1 MTLLKAFKGW
11 VSTAESS
18 EKVPIKHIDTYSKE
32 DIETVLI
39 SNEQSFF
46 KVLEPSLFGCDQ
58 IDLQERFI
66 LVRERLLEQLSTAT
80 YQRFNTNS
88 LWIYRVSSTH
98 HTATGVVGVTPIEAY
113 IGQRIKRHEETQ
125 KSRRNNLS
133 LYLEEVG
140 IHADPVVLSF
150 EKQQQKFQSLVEG
163 YAGETK
169 PTIALNI
176 HRERHELWQLS
187 DPLIVDQISTLI
199 NSNHA
204 LYLIDGHHRIESVL
218 HYSQRRHTDSI
229 GAPPPAHFL
238 SFLIPEKELNIK
250 APVDTYTLNLST
262 EECIKVLQH
271 HLTLT
276 KAAEEDESTDQILLA
291 KMPYNFELKPSSSL
305 PDLKADLKAH
315 MSHKKTYKNKT
326 ILTLRPKKYTFKELK
341 RAADFNEPLTPKSTY
356 IEPKLLTGL
365 ILYPIT

>member
-11 VSTAESS
+11 VSAAESS

-32 DIETVLI
+32 DIESVLT

-58 IDLQERFI
+58 IDLQERFA

-98 HTATGVVGVTPIEAY
+98 HSATGVVGVTPIKAY
-113 IGQRIKRHEETQ
+113 IERRIKRHEETQ
-125 KSRRNNLS
+125 RSRRKNLS

-150 EKQQQKFQSLVEG
+150 EEQQQEFQSLVKD
-163 YAGETK
+163 YAGKTK
-169 PTIALNI
+169 PTIALSI

-187 DPLIVDQISTLI
+187 DPSTTDQISMLI
-199 NSNHA
+199 NANHT

-218 HYSQRRHTDSI
+218 HYSQRQQTASI
-229 GAPPPAHFL
+229 DAPPAHFL
-238 SFLIPEKELNIK
+238 SFLIPENELNIK
-250 APVDTYTLNLST
+250 APVVTYTLNLST
-262 EECIKVLQH
+262 EECIKLLQH
-271 HLTLT
+271 HLSLT
-276 KAAEEDESTDQILLA
+276 KTAKVDESADQILLA
-291 KMPYNFELKPSSSL
+291 ETPYNFRLKPSSSL
-305 PDLKADLKAH
+305 SDLKADLKAQIN
-315 MSHKKTYKNKT
+315 HKQSDKNET
-326 ILTLRPKKYTFKELK
+326 TLTLRPKKYTVNELK

>member
-11 VSTAESS
+11 VSAAKSS

-32 DIETVLI
+32 DIESVLT

-58 IDLQERFI
+58 IDLQERFA

-80 YQRFNTNS
+80 YQRFNINS

-98 HTATGVVGVTPIEAY
+98 HSATGVVGVTPIEAY
-113 IGQRIKRHEETQ
+113 IKRRIKRHEETQ
-125 KSRRNNLS
+125 SSRRNNLS

-150 EKQQQKFQSLVEG
+150 ENQQQEFQSLVEE
-163 YAGETK
+163 YARKTK

-176 HRERHELWQLS
+176 HHERHELWQLS
-187 DPLIVDQISTLI
+187 DPSITDQISTLI
-199 NSNHA
+199 NANHT

-218 HYSQRRHTDSI
+218 HYSQRQQTASI
-229 GAPPPAHFL
+229 DAPPAHFL
-238 SFLIPEKELNIK
+238 SFLIPENELNIK
-250 APVDTYTLNLST
+250 APVDTYTLSLST
-262 EECIKVLQH
+262 EECTKLLQH
-271 HLTLT
+271 HLSLT
-276 KAAEEDESTDQILLA
+276 KAVKVDESTDQILFA
-291 KMPYNFELKPSSSL
+291 ETPYNFRLQSSSSL
-305 PDLKADLKAH
+305 PDLKAYLKTL
-315 MSHKKTYKNKT
+315 MDHKRPDTSET
-326 ILTLRPKKYTFKELK
+326 TLTLRPKKYTVKELK